1 MRSKNRAS
9 GKQERTFIEEARR
22 AQLVD
27 CAIKAIAELG
37 LHRASLAEIARRAG
51 ITKQAIFY
59 HFATRDALIHE
70 VLAVVTRQG
79 AEFMA
84 ERSRRQPTP
93 ADELRAYIEAN
104 VEYIATHRDRV
115 RALVSIAMN
124 FTDEDGRSRLLPLD
138 ASVYG
143 DSLAPLQDI
152 LRRGQ
157 EQGHFGEF
165 ATRTMAMTIRA
176 SIDAI
181 GPQLGALPELDL
193 DGYARDLVQLFGR
206 ATAKDERA

>member
-9 GKQERTFIEEARR
+9 GKQERTFIEAARR

-27 CAIKAIAELG
+27 CAIAAIADVG

-59 HFATRDALIHE
+59 HFATRDELIHE
-70 VLAVVTRQG
+70 VLAVATKQG

-84 ERSRRQPTP
+84 ARSRQEPTP

-104 VEYIATHRDRV
+104 VEYIGSHRERV
-115 RALVSIAMN
+115 KALVAIAMN

-152 LRRGQ
+152 LQRGQ
-157 EQGHFGEF
+157 EQGQFVEF
-165 ATRTMAMTIRA
+165 NTRTMAMSIRA
-176 SIDAI
+176 AIDAI
-181 GPQLGALPELDL
+181 GPQLNAMGDLDL
-193 DGYARDLVQLFGR
+193 DSYARDLVELFDR
-206 ATAKDERA
+206 ATARGRT

>member
-9 GKQERTFIEEARR
+9 GKQELTFVEAARR

-27 CAIKAIAELG
+27 CAIAAIADVG

-59 HFATRDALIHE
+59 HFATREELIHE
-70 VLAVVTRQG
+70 VLAVATRQG

-84 ERSRRQPTP
+84 ERSRRRPTP

-104 VEYIATHRDRV
+104 VEYIGSHRDRV
-115 RALVSIAMN
+115 RALVAIAMN

-152 LRRGQ
+152 LQRGQ
-157 EQGHFGEF
+157 EQGQFGVF
-165 ATRTMAMTIRA
+165 NIRTTAMSIRA
-176 SIDAI
+176 AIDAI
-181 GPQLGALPELDL
+181 GPQLNAIPDLDL
-193 DGYARDLVQLFGR
+193 DGYARDLVELFDRATTRGR
-206 ATAKDERA
+206 A